1 MSTYFYTVPVQIGE
15 ASFLLNALR
24 SDLLI
29 AHSEWSL
36 YQDDFTGEVSVL
48 IQTYRPLSLEE
59 RRKIV
64 SCGLTIDL
72 DRVE

>member
-1 MSTYFYTVPVQIGE
+1 MSTYFYHIPVQTGE
-15 ASFLLNALR
+15 AGFLLEALH

-29 AHSEWSL
+29 AWSEWSL
-36 YQDDFTGEVSVL
+36 HQNDLTGEVSIL
-48 IQTYRPLSLEE
+48 ITTRRPLSLAE

-72 DRVE
+72 AGVE